1 MSLTKRLKS
10 VLVGGKEF
18 YKKDLNE
25 ILKSEVFK
33 CASEY
38 LEIYQDNIK
47 TNLEINE
54 NGEYVFRCK
63 ICAKR
68 LKLVGLLPSED

>member
-1 MSLTKRLKS
+1 MSLTKRLKN
-10 VLVGGKEF
+10 VLISEKEF

-33 CASEY
+33 CVKQY
-38 LEIYQDNIK
+38 LEIYSENIK

-54 NGEYVFRCK
+54 NGEYVFKCK
-63 ICAKR
+63 ICSKR
-68 LKLVGLLPSED
+68 LKLVGFLPNED